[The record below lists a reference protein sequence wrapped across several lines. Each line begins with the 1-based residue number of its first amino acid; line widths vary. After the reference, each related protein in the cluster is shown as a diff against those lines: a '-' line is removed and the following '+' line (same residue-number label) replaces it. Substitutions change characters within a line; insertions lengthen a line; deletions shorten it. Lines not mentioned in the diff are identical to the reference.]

1 MSPIQENGPG
11 SQVIQLYIHEQGG
24 LFARPE
30 KELRDFA
37 KVFLQPGETKTVK
50 FTLSGEDFAVYSDVL
65 HKWGVQSD
73 RYEIL
78 LNTSAQDSIARVSV
92 DIIRGD
98 QMYYFTEMSPLV
110 QFINCPAFHE
120 YLKQNEPQW
129 KQVSLIW
136 RKQNFSF

>member
-65 HKWGVQSD
+65 
-73 RYEIL
+73 
-78 LNTSAQDSIARVSV
+78 A
-92 DIIRGD
+92 
-98 QMYYFTEMSPLV
+98 
-110 QFINCPAFHE
+110 
-120 YLKQNEPQW
+120 
-129 KQVSLIW
+129 
-136 RKQNFSF
+136 